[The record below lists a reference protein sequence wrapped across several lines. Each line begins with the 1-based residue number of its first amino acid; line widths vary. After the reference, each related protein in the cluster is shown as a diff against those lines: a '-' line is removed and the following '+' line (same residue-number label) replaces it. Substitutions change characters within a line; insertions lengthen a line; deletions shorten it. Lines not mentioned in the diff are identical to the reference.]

1 MDGWVCTTTHYRR
14 PKPLIRFC
22 TKRRIHKQP
31 SERAVFLCLELVDID
46 YETILYYNVLR
57 KKVKAMVISIRMTEE
72 EKKLADAYAKLNG
85 VSLSEAI
92 KRAYFEKIE
101 DEYDIA
107 LADMALRG
115 YEKNPK
121 TYSHEDVKKML
132 GL

>member
-1 MDGWVCTTTHYRR
+1 MSLYNYKNCRSL
-14 PKPLIRFC
+14 KSLIRSW
-22 TKRRIHKQP
+22 TKRRIHRQP
-31 SERAVFLCLELVDID
+31 SERAVFLCLELIGID

-107 LADMALRG
+107 LADMALRE

-121 TYSHEDVKKML
+121 TYSHEEVKKML

>member
-1 MDGWVCTTTHYRR
+1 
-14 PKPLIRFC
+14 
-22 TKRRIHKQP
+22 
-31 SERAVFLCLELVDID
+31 
-46 YETILYYNVLR
+46 
-57 KKVKAMVISIRMTEE
+57 MVISIRMTDE
-72 EKKLADAYAKLNG
+72 EKQLADAYAKING

-107 LADMALRG
+107 VADAALRE

-121 TYSHEDVKKML
+121 TYTHEEIKKML